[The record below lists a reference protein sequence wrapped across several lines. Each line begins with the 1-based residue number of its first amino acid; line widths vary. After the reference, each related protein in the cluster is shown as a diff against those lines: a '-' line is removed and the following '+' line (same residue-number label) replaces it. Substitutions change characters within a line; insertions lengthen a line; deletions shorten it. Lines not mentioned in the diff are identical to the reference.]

1 MRRYRNMFQTKEQDK
16 IPKKQKQQQTNSN
29 EMEISTLPNKE
40 FQAMVLIV
48 LTELGKRI
56 EEHSENFSKDLKN
69 IKKEPIKDKI

>member
-1 MRRYRNMFQTKEQDK
+1 
-16 IPKKQKQQQTNSN
+16 
-29 EMEISTLPNKE
+29 MEISNLPNKE
-40 FQAMVLIV
+40 FQAMVLIG